1 MSLFHPLK
9 YITNVTESEVRTQT
23 MKIGQI
29 KNYHIKPDK
38 TLDIFVVKLLNL
50 ILFK

>member
-1 MSLFHPLK
+1 MFLLRPLK

-23 MKIGQI
+23 MKIRQV

-38 TLDIFVVKLLNL
+38 TLDIFIVKLLNR
-50 ILFK
+50 I

>member
-1 MSLFHPLK
+1 MSLFRPLK

-29 KNYHIKPDK
+29 KNYHIKPD
-38 TLDIFVVKLLNL
+38 
-50 ILFK
+50 

>member
-1 MSLFHPLK
+1 MSLFRPLK
-9 YITNVTESEVRTQT
+9 YIKNATESEVRTQT
-23 MKIGQI
+23 MKIGQV

-38 TLDIFVVKLLNL
+38 TLDIFIVKLLNL